1 MLHLQNSPPHFLSG
15 PKKLDLIKSAAATR
29 VFPHRVG
36 EETGREK
43 KYSPSPLF
51 PSFSLLFPLE
61 PCLSGEK
68 LDLPSRSHEPKR
80 GERKI
85 PWLYARTTQFP
96 EKKGKG
102 KKGESPPFAVYFAIC
117 MRIRKK
123 VFQSRFYFLP
133 LSLFPLCVC
142 GSADEEGRAKILAIF
157 EEEER
162 ETNMREI
169 VPRPEFTTLK
179 NFFPSFSAREIPQP
193 AVKKRKFRL

>member
-68 LDLPSRSHEPKR
+68 LYLPSRSHEPKR

-96 EKKGKG
+96 EKKGKE
-102 KKGESPPFAVYFAIC
+102 KKENPPPLRSTLLYVCVYEKKSSSHDFIFCHFPFSPC
-117 MRIRKK
+117 
-123 VFQSRFYFLP
+123 VFVVVQTRR
-133 LSLFPLCVC
+133 
-142 GSADEEGRAKILAIF
+142 GG
-157 EEEER
+157 
-162 ETNMREI
+162 
-169 VPRPEFTTLK
+169 
-179 NFFPSFSAREIPQP
+179 
-193 AVKKRKFRL
+193 RKFWQFSKRRRERRICAKSCPVPNSRL